1 MSKYFNLEYKVR
13 FCLIVGVITVS
24 TAAIF
29 IKLASEA
36 HYLAIALHRMFFSS
50 LILLAI
56 AIIYRQN
63 NSHYKNVFKINKNQ
77 IKRIIISSLGLALH
91 FWFWVWSLSYTS
103 VASSVLL
110 VTTNPFIVL
119 LFSWIIWS
127 HPIRLKMVVGML
139 IGLVGGII
147 ILLGDS
153 KFSNNTIGD
162 LLAIVGS
169 FCVVP
174 YILCGRSLRKEM
186 NIITYNL
193 YVYSIATF
201 FLFFLAIIFRVELW
215 GFSTYTYSMLF
226 LVALIPQV
234 VGHSLLN
241 WVLGFATA
249 VLVTI
254 SIMAE
259 PIIATILAVIFLE
272 EIPSIYWYLG
282 ASLILVGIY
291 LALSGFDDDFI
302 DPDSLIDHKKM
313 I

>member
-1 MSKYFNLEYKVR
+1 
-13 FCLIVGVITVS
+13 
-24 TAAIF
+24 
-29 IKLASEA
+29 
-36 HYLAIALHRMFFSS
+36 
-50 LILLAI
+50 
-56 AIIYRQN
+56 
-63 NSHYKNVFKINKNQ
+63 
-77 IKRIIISSLGLALH
+77 
-91 FWFWVWSLSYTS
+91 
-103 VASSVLL
+103 
-110 VTTNPFIVL
+110 
-119 LFSWIIWS
+119 
-127 HPIRLKMVVGML
+127 ML
-139 IGLVGGII
+139 IGLVGSII